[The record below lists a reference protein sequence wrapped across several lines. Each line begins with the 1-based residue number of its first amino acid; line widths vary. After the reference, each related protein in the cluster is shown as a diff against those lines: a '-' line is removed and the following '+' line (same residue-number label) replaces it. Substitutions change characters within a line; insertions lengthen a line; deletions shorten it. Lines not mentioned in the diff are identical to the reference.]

1 MAALSVLTFALSW
14 WLGLY
19 LLARDPHKSV
29 LVLAALG
36 LCGFAL
42 VVALDAIRLTAGS
55 PESLG
60 RLEIFLVI
68 EPGVAWLA
76 VLLELARPS
85 RRWRDRRG
93 AWVSVAVVA
102 AVAITGAALTEG
114 VQPPIRFGHALMFS
128 VISASTLIA
137 MLYAVRRAPRPGSV
151 IGVLVV
157 ATLFFALANAI
168 LVIPLGIL
176 PSWLALAST
185 GFDILLLGLAVA
197 IWDAFDEG
205 QALRADMR
213 RSFVGTMAVA
223 VLFAAQG
230 IVGVTLT
237 EGRGRI
243 VVTVLMFTSVGV
255 AIAMTTLAD
264 PLAGLLDRLA
274 FARSPSL
281 RADRAL
287 LRDTE
292 AALPLRRPNPLDD
305 VDDETFTRL
314 TRRALGHYGNL
325 SKLVASPLTALP
337 ILGTRLAEHGL
348 PDQPLERANELKSL
362 LAERI
367 AALKPRGDEDFG
379 TSEEW
384 RYYNSLYFPYVVG
397 VRAYAQNATA
407 AGLDPTARRAW
418 QWLVTEVPQ
427 RSLHNWQNA
436 AARVIAADLRD
447 GLAVSGSTQDRPG
460 SNR

>member
-36 LCGFAL
+36 LGGFAL
-42 VVALDAIRLTAGS
+42 VVALDAIRLTADS

-93 AWVSVAVVA
+93 AWVAVAVVA

>member
-36 LCGFAL
+36 LGGFAL
-42 VVALDAIRLTAGS
+42 VVALDAIRLTADS

-93 AWVSVAVVA
+93 AWVAVAVVA

-255 AIAMTTLAD
+255 AIAMTTLA
-264 PLAGLLDRLA
+264 
-274 FARSPSL
+274 SL
-281 RADRAL
+281 
-287 LRDTE
+287 
-292 AALPLRRPNPLDD
+292 
-305 VDDETFTRL
+305 
-314 TRRALGHYGNL
+314 
-325 SKLVASPLTALP
+325 
-337 ILGTRLAEHGL
+337 
-348 PDQPLERANELKSL
+348 
-362 LAERI
+362 
-367 AALKPRGDEDFG
+367 
-379 TSEEW
+379 
-384 RYYNSLYFPYVVG
+384 
-397 VRAYAQNATA
+397 
-407 AGLDPTARRAW
+407 
-418 QWLVTEVPQ
+418 
-427 RSLHNWQNA
+427 
-436 AARVIAADLRD
+436 
-447 GLAVSGSTQDRPG
+447 
-460 SNR
+460 